1 MKKTKY
7 DLTLIINGEK
17 TLVEAQKI
25 FDDIKVK
32 LETLNFQIEK
42 TINPFLKELAF
53 DINKIKQGYYGT
65 FIFTV
70 EDFSNKVLEDMFK
83 HDLNVLRFLTTLHD
97 DSVMV
102 RRVRNLRRG
111 ATEVKAEDQK
121 EVVKEE
127 KVEEAVKEVE
137 MTNDQKEEVE
147 AKKEMDLE
155 NLDEKLDELLK

>member
-17 TLVEAQKI
+17 NLAEAQKI

-32 LETLNFQIEK
+32 LESLNFQIEK

-53 DINKIKQGYYGT
+53 EINKIKQGYYGT
-65 FIFTV
+65 FIFTN
-70 EDFSNKVLEDMFK
+70 EEFSNKVLEDMFK
-83 HDLNVLRFLTTLHD
+83 HDVNVLRFLTILHD

-102 RRVRNLRRG
+102 RRVRNSRRG
-111 ATEVKAEDQK
+111 TTENK
-121 EVVKEE
+121 EEVKEE
-127 KVEEAVKEVE
+127 KALEVEKEVVMSE
-137 MTNDQKEEVE
+137 EQKEEVE
-147 AKKEMDLE
+147 VKKEMDLE

>member
-53 DINKIKQGYYGT
+53 EINKIKSGYYGT

-102 RRVRNLRRG
+102 RRVRNLRKG
-111 ATEVKAEDQK
+111 VNEVKVEEQK
-121 EVVKEE
+121 EGAKEEKTEE
-127 KVEEAVKEVE
+127 KVETE
-137 MTNDQKEEVE
+137 MTNEQKEEVE
-147 AKKEMDLE
+147 VKKEMDLE

>member
-17 TLVEAQKI
+17 TLVEAQKV
-25 FDDIKVK
+25 FDDIKAK

-53 DINKIKQGYYGT
+53 EINKIKSGYYGT
-65 FIFTV
+65 FIFTT
-70 EDFSNKVLEDMFK
+70 EEFSNNILEEMFK
-83 HDLNVLRFLTTLHD
+83 HDVNVLRFLTTIHD

-102 RRVRNLRRG
+102 RRVRNARKG
-111 ATEVKAEDQK
+111 NTEVKE
-121 EVVKEE
+121 EIKEE
-127 KVEEAVKEVE
+127 KAEEVKEPE
-137 MTNDQKEEVE
+137 MTVEQKEEVE
-147 AKKEMDLE
+147 VKKEMDLE

>member
-17 TLVEAQKI
+17 NLVEAQKI

-32 LETLNFQIEK
+32 LESLNFQIEK

-102 RRVRNLRRG
+102 RRVRNSRRG

-127 KVEEAVKEVE
+127 KVEEVVKEVE